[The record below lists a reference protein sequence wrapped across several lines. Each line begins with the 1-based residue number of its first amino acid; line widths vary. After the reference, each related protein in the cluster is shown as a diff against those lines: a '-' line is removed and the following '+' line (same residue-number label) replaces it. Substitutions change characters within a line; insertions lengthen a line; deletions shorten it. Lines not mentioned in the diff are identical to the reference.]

1 MRHLFPSL
9 FIVLFSLYTLGCVSG
24 PLKTATE
31 STDTNG
37 NLIVVNQSGFEL
49 AFYVD
54 KRYKKTT
61 QSGERLSI
69 LIDYAEDTGTVVAV
83 DVFQRD
89 RLDNVET
96 YPTDNRA
103 LYCSFAKVVRPL
115 GSPEKVN
122 PIYIRQLSQEFTGN
136 AEVVNV
142 LVRFSYNDDPQL
154 LSAATVFT
162 GSLLSPNPIVMLQN
176 GNTMLAPM
184 PVGLNQI
191 NIEYVLLSERA
202 VQRKT
207 YPQTQ
212 RNDPRFQVYIT
223 SDAQEVSYMIPKI
236 SDIFNVSY
244 ASDSGVTIGDPILP

>member
-1 MRHLFPSL
+1 
-9 FIVLFSLYTLGCVSG
+9 VSG
-24 PLKTATE
+24 PIKTTAE

-54 KRYKKTT
+54 KGYKKTA

-69 LIDYAEDTGTVVAV
+69 LVDYAEDTGTVVAV
-83 DVFQRD
+83 DVFYRD
-89 RLDNVET
+89 RLNNVET

-122 PIYIRQLSQEFTGN
+122 PIYIRQLSQEELGGN
-136 AEVVNV
+136 AGVGDV

-154 LSAATVFT
+154 LSGVTVFT
-162 GSLLSPNPIVMLQN
+162 GSSLSPKIIALLEN
-176 GNTMLAPM
+176 GNTIVCVL

-191 NIEYVLLSERA
+191 NIEYVLLSGRA
-202 VQRKT
+202 GVQRKT

-212 RNDPRFQVYIT
+212 TQRDDPRFQVYVT
-223 SDAQEVSYMIPKI
+223 SDAQEVSYMIPKF

-244 ASDSGVTIGDPILP
+244 ASDGGVTIGDPILP